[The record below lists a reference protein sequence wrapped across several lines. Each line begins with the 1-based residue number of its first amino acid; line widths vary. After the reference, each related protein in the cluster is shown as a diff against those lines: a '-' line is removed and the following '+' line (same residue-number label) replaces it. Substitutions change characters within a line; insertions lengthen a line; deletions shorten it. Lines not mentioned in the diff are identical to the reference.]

1 MTGSRGMERRVA
13 RLEDALG
20 IASSADDANALREA
34 SRLVREAQKLAAG
47 NCKPVKGE
55 HSLDLAAAFLLAVG
69 EDRHREVLG
78 GVVCECLECRQ
89 RIRETGIWVVD
100 ARWWDSREKFTAWVW
115 QAVEQG
121 AGAGKADRIQAAH
134 ELAVLRAEVCAFSE
148 PTPPDQLGKS
158 GRPVLLI
165 D

>member
-1 MTGSRGMERRVA
+1 MTGSRWIERRVA

-20 IASSADDANALREA
+20 MASRADDANALRDAE
-34 SRLVREAQKLAAG
+34 RLVREAEKMAAG
-47 NCKPVKGE
+47 KGKPVRGQ

-89 RIRETGIWVVD
+89 RIRETGIWIAD
-100 ARWWDSREKFTAWVW
+100 GKWWDKREAFSEWVW
-115 QAVEQG
+115 QAVERDG
-121 AGAGKADRIQAAH
+121 GTGKADRTQAAH
-134 ELAVLRAEVCAFSE
+134 ELAALRAEVCAFHE